1 MPLDISSLQTAITT
15 AFKKAKSTP
24 PPSDPS
30 KSDQVQEQ
38 ILTQLGLDLASA
50 VNAFVRGADVIGVT
64 VAVVDPS
71 NKPIGTGTE
80 TGTGKLQ

>member
-1 MPLDISSLQTAITT
+1 MPLDMSSLQTAIIA

-24 PPSDPS
+24 PPADPS

-38 ILTQLGLDLASA
+38 ILTQLGQDLANA
-50 VNAFVRGADVIGVT
+50 VNTFVLGADVIGVR
-64 VAVVDPS
+64 VAVVDPA
-71 NKPIGTGTE
+71 NNPIGTGTE